1 GFGSDR
7 IVHWALRVVTVVVPV
22 LAPLPDAAGKV
33 QDAVGTHTVLVNP
46 RRGRCMTTALL
57 GVAARRVPVVTPG
70 IPPGV
75 VAPRRSL
82 PFGLCREPASGPG
95 AKGACVIPRHV
106 RDREA
111 LGHSPH
117 GSFGKG
123 PTHVGREPPVLAPGD
138 LRLVHQEARDADD
151 VLRMLGG
158 LTLAIGAPHPKL
170 AAGDPYH
177 DRAIP
182 LAPELLAPLRVAP
195 ERALPGRPG
204 GGRRREEG
212 EPDV

>member
-1 GFGSDR
+1 
-7 IVHWALRVVTVVVPV
+7 
-22 LAPLPDAAGKV
+22 
-33 QDAVGTHTVLVNP
+33 
-46 RRGRCMTTALL
+46 
-57 GVAARRVPVVTPG
+57 
-70 IPPGV
+70 
-75 VAPRRSL
+75 RSL

-95 AKGACVIPRHV
+95 AKGACVIPCHV

-111 LGHSPH
+111 LEHSPH

-123 PTHVGREPPVLAPGD
+123 PTRLPRESQVLAPGD
-138 LRLVHQEARDADD
+138 LHLVHQEALEADD

-212 EPDV
+212 EPDVGPAPFRDPGGGPRFAPRRIPNDN

>member
-7 IVHWALRVVTVVVPV
+7 IVHRALRVVPVVVPV
-22 LAPLPDAAGKV
+22 LAPLPDAASKV

-46 RRGRCMTTALL
+46 RRGRRMTTALL

-95 AKGACVIPRHV
+95 AEGTCVIPRHV

-123 PTHVGREPPVLAPGD
+123 PARLPRESQVLAPGD
-138 LRLVHQEARDADD
+138 LHLVHQEALEADD

-182 LAPELLAPLRVAP
+182 LAPELLAPLRVAL
-195 ERALPGRPG
+195 ERALPRRPAGGPARG
-204 GGRRREEG
+204 GG
-212 EPDV
+212 